1 MRLKECFDVD
11 ESRFNPVPRN
21 VIKRVYLLLFRQRYS
36 MTVYLRL
43 TEYFYGRYS
52 ENKNPLYRL
61 LADIFKRKNEVR
73 NNFEHGYMHNIEPG
87 VLFHHTGVTIN
98 DDISIGKNVQIFK
111 GVTFGLVN
119 GQVCNIGD
127 NSIIFSHVIIL
138 GKKIGANCVV
148 GAGSVVTKDIPDNS
162 IVAGNPA
169 RVIGKCINPLD
180 YVEFK

>member
-1 MRLKECFDVD
+1 MRLKECFDID
-11 ESRFNPVPRN
+11 ESRFNPAPSSVL
-21 VIKRVYLLLFRQRYS
+21 KRLYLLRFTQRYS

-43 TEYFYGRYS
+43 TEYFYGRYVK
-52 ENKNPLYRL
+52 NKNPFYRM
-61 LADIFKRKNEVR
+61 LADTFKRKNEIR

-98 DDISIGKNVQIFK
+98 DGISIGQNVQIFK
-111 GVTFGLVN
+111 SVTFGLVD
-119 GQVCNIGD
+119 GKVCEIGD

-138 GKKIGANCVV
+138 GRKIGTNCVV

-169 RVIGKCINPLD
+169 RVIASCANPLD